1 MCSDYAIIF
10 NRLNH
15 SRDLQQHLETIRK
28 MSGKANEKF
37 KKIDKEFC
45 ITDNSVNVYGY
56 RCLTEGLL
64 LDEVK
69 KNPIGFLMHNREKGV
84 VVRWEDFKTIEDK
97 VFAKPVVNLSHP
109 DGQSVADQIEG
120 GFLNAASVGKIV
132 VLEASSSEELK
143 LQDQTGPTITKW
155 FPREIS
161 LVDIPGNY
169 NALASLYDKDNNEL
183 NLADFNTNFYQNMNK
198 TVLTTAV
205 ILTALNLSDKSEESE
220 VLKAI
225 QDLMDK
231 AEKVPGLEK
240 ELADKNSQL
249 EELRKEG
256 LKKEVED
263 LISKGKEDK
272 KLTNEMAEKLS
283 EKYASDPKGLKD
295 LIDTMPAQV
304 SVVETLNNNEDLGD
318 LKGKTWDE
326 LFREGKLQE
335 LKEKHPDLYDKMKNE
350 KFPNLKED

>member
-28 MSGKANEKF
+28 MSGKASEKF

-143 LQDQTGPTITKW
+143 LQDQTGPT
-155 FPREIS
+155 
-161 LVDIPGNY
+161 
-169 NALASLYDKDNNEL
+169 
-183 NLADFNTNFYQNMNK
+183 DF
-198 TVLTTAV
+198 TAV
-205 ILTALNLSDKSEESE
+205 
-220 VLKAI
+220 
-225 QDLMDK
+225 
-231 AEKVPGLEK
+231 
-240 ELADKNSQL
+240 
-249 EELRKEG
+249 
-256 LKKEVED
+256 
-263 LISKGKEDK
+263 
-272 KLTNEMAEKLS
+272 
-283 EKYASDPKGLKD
+283 
-295 LIDTMPAQV
+295 
-304 SVVETLNNNEDLGD
+304 VVMLCICI
-318 LKGKTWDE
+318 
-326 LFREGKLQE
+326 
-335 LKEKHPDLYDKMKNE
+335 
-350 KFPNLKED
+350 